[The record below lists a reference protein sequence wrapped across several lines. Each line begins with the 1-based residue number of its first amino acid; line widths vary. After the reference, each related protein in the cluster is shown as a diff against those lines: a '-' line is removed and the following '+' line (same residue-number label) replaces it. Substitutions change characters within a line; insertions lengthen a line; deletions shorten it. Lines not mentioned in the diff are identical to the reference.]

1 MILAI
6 DGPAGSGKSTL
17 ASRIAE
23 NFGFFNLNS
32 GEFYRAFALA
42 HISKGR
48 RIDNKDDID
57 NSLKDINLSL
67 VGENVAIDG
76 KVVPKNE
83 LHTNEVDNASS
94 VLSVIVDVRKRIND
108 LLRQSVEGKN
118 VVCEGRD
125 ITSIVFP
132 NAEVKIYLD
141 ASLEERAKRRATERG
156 GDVKAVCGELETRDT
171 RDKTKEFG
179 ALKIVEDAV
188 VIDTTHLT
196 INEVYNKI
204 CTILIECLDKTK
216 NIDK

>member
-6 DGPAGSGKSTL
+6 DGPAGSGKSTI

-48 RIDNKDDID
+48 RIDSREDID

-67 VGENVAIDG
+67 VDENVAIDG

-108 LLRQSVEGKN
+108 LLRQSVEGRN

-156 GDVKAVCGELETRDT
+156 DDVKSVCGELETRDT
-171 RDKTKEFG
+171 RDKNKEFG

>member
-6 DGPAGSGKSTL
+6 DGPAGSGKSTI

-48 RIDNKDDID
+48 RIDSRDDID

-76 KVVPKNE
+76 NVVPKNE

-108 LLRQSVEGKN
+108 LLRQSVEGRN

-141 ASLEERAKRRATERG
+141 ASLDERAKRRATERG
-156 GDVKAVCGELETRDT
+156 DDVKVVCGELETRDT
-171 RDKTKEFG
+171 RDKNKEFG

-196 INEVYNKI
+196 INEVYNRI

-216 NIDK
+216 T